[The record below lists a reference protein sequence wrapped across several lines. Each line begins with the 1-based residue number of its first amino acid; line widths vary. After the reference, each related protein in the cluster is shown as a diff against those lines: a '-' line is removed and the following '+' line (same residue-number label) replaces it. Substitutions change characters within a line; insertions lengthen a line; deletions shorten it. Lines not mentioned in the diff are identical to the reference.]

1 MVLHDDTNPYFVYS
15 MTDMIKVKAERVAS
29 GSTFAEISGR
39 MLGNL
44 EFMFPSKNEQD
55 KIGGYFEALDS
66 LITHHQRR
74 HDTLLEFKAYLLQ
87 NMFPKEG

>member
-1 MVLHDDTNPYFVYS
+1 MLKYVITMPSVEEQTRIGEYFS
-15 MTDMIKVKAERVAS
+15 
-29 GSTFAEISGR
+29 
-39 MLGNL
+39 
-44 EFMFPSKNEQD
+44 Q
-55 KIGGYFEALDS
+55 LDS